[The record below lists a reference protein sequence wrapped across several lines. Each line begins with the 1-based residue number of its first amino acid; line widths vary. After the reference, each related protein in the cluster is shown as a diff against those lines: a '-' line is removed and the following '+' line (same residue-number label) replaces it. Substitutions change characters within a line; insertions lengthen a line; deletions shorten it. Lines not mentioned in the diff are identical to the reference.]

1 MDNRTL
7 EEVRNNE
14 TRLINEI
21 KELENINNKLSSALI
36 SAEEK
41 NKKYKEVIDRVI
53 LCAYKYAQ
61 IDGSHHKMWT
71 IDQMVRILLG
81 TEYEKF
87 IKEYEGDGEYE
98 WDIGI
103 AP

>member
-41 NKKYKEVIDRVI
+41 NKKYKEVID
-53 LCAYKYAQ
+53 K
-61 IDGSHHKMWT
+61 
-71 IDQMVRILLG
+71 
-81 TEYEKF
+81 
-87 IKEYEGDGEYE
+87 IKEYIEKHDYDYIYMDCKFIETEVYKE
-98 WDIGI
+98 LLDILKEVE
-103 AP
+103 